1 MRIKEISVEGLFG
14 VFNHTIPLNQEERI
28 TIIHSP
34 NGYGKTAIL
43 NLINY
48 TFRGISGFEDFTQY
62 QFKKINIKFTDNKTL
77 TIAQD
82 NNKKLFFCFDFD
94 DNNKKKTYYSMEQ
107 SFGDYISEI
116 GKIDINTLFIS
127 IERVQNQRI
136 YQLRH
141 SIDEKTKEYTTLT
154 QTLERTYPSRLVE
167 RKSSFNLDTLKQKL
181 REIEDKQRELISV
194 GLLDEQNITS
204 DSFIEKVDESNS
216 IALSLYVEDMTKK
229 LSIFEELERKVE
241 ILKEIINSR
250 FLYKKMLISK
260 SKGIYFVN
268 DYGIELSFQSLSS
281 GEQHELVLFFELL
294 FNLKEHTIILID
306 EPELSLHVSWQ
317 IQFLKDLIRVAK
329 IAKFDVLLA
338 THSPQIIND
347 RWDLTVEL
355 KGKDVTQT
363 IKNGS
368 KAVII

>member
-1 MRIKEISVEGLFG
+1 MRIAEISVEGLFG
-14 VFNHTIPLNQEERI
+14 TFNHTIPLNQEERI

-34 NGYGKTAIL
+34 NGFGKTAIL
-43 NLINY
+43 RLIDF
-48 TFRGISGFEDFTQY
+48 TLGGIRNFENFTQY
-62 QFKKINIKFTDNKTL
+62 TFNKINIKFTDNKTL
-77 TIAQD
+77 TVAQD
-82 NNKKLFFCFDFD
+82 NNKRLFFCFDFD
-94 DNNKKKTYYSMEQ
+94 DSNKKKTYFSIEEL
-107 SFGDYISEI
+107 FGDYIGLI
-116 GKIDINTLFIS
+116 AKIDINTLFIS

-141 SIDEKTKEYTTLT
+141 NIEEKTKEYTTLT

-167 RKSSFNLDTLKQKL
+167 RKNGYDLDKLKQKL
-181 REIEDKQRELISV
+181 RGIEDKQKELVSV

-204 DSFIEKVDESNS
+204 DSFIEKVDESNN

-229 LSIFEELERKVE
+229 LTIFEDLERKVD

-260 SKGIYFVN
+260 AKGIYFVN
-268 DYGIELSFQSLSS
+268 ENGIELSFQSLSS

-294 FNLKEHTIILID
+294 FNVKENTLILID

-317 IQFLKDLIRVAK
+317 THFLKDLIRVAK
-329 IAKFDVLLA
+329 NAKFDVLLA

-355 KGKDVTQT
+355 KGKDATQAVQ
-363 IKNGS
+363 NGN
-368 KAVII
+368 KAIMA